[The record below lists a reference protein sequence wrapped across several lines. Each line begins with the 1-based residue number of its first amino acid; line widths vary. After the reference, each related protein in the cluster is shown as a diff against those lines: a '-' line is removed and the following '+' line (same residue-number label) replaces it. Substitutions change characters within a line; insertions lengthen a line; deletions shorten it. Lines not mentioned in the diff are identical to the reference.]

1 MQHEEA
7 EQNQAV
13 ERYLLGDMTMSELE
27 QFEEH
32 LFSCTECADSVKT
45 GAVFVE
51 NTRAVFKDPSAEG
64 VSERARRTINWKPA
78 PWWKGFMALAFLPAL
93 ATLAL
98 VCVAGYQQ
106 LVVIRGLRT
115 QLAEVNAPQILP
127 SYALHAASR
136 GEPQAILLP
145 ANAHFFNLYF
155 DVAVGSASGYSC
167 AIQDR
172 SGSIK
177 FTEHLPPPRPEAG
190 GTMNLLIGR
199 SMLLPGDYVMIIS
212 VESLRPEEIG
222 RYPFKVEYP

>member
-7 EQNQAV
+7 DQNQAV
-13 ERYLLGDMTMSELE
+13 ERYLLGDMTISELE

-32 LFSCTECADSVKT
+32 LFSCPECADSVKT

-51 NTRAVFKDPSAEG
+51 NTRAVFKEPSAEG
-64 VSERARRTINWKPA
+64 ASEQARRTINWKPR
-78 PWWKGFMALAFLPAL
+78 PWWKRFMAPALVPAL
-93 ATLAL
+93 AALAL

-127 SYALHAASR
+127 SFALHAASR
-136 GEPQAILLP
+136 GELQAIVVP

-167 AIQDR
+167 AIQNR

-190 GTMNLLIGR
+190 GSMNLLIGR
-199 SMLLPGDYVMIIS
+199 SMLSAGDYIMIVS
-212 VESLRPEEIG
+212 VESPRSEEIG
-222 RYPFKVEYP
+222 RYPFKVEYK